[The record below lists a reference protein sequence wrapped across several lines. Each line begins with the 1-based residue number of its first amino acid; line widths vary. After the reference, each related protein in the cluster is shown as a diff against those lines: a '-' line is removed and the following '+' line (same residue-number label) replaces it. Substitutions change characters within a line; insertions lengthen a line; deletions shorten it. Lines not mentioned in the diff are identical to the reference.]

1 MAYSTTAKKDFG
13 RLMKLC
19 TAYNDIGAVMF
30 HKECIRFYKGVLD
43 KETDPE
49 SRVGFNKAIE
59 GHKKL
64 LRKEEHVS
72 N

>member
-1 MAYSTTAKKDFG
+1 
-13 RLMKLC
+13 
-19 TAYNDIGAVMF
+19 MF